1 VHGRLPDTRIVFIS
15 IKPSPARRALLHQA
29 RAANDLVRAY
39 ADAHPLVDYV
49 DVFTPMLAADG
60 APRAELFRKDALHL
74 NDEGYA
80 LWRRIIRPFVR
91 SAAPAPR

>member
-1 VHGRLPDTRIVFIS
+1 MFIS
-15 IKPSPARRALLHQA
+15 IKPSPARRALIRQA

-39 ADAHPLVDYV
+39 AEEHPLVDYV

-60 APRAELFRKDALHL
+60 SPRAELIRKDALHL

-91 SAAPAPR
+91 